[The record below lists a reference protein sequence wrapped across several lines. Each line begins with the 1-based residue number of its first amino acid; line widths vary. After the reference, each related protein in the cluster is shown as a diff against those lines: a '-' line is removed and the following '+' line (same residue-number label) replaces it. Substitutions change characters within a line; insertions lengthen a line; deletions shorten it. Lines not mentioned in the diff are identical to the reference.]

1 MLQIRGDALR
11 QGRADLR
18 GQALETLG
26 VAATAIVPAKLAIDF
41 ESAMADVKKVVDFD
55 EPQGFQKLGET
66 IKEMSRTLPLTANEL
81 AAITASGG
89 QLGVKAKD
97 LPLFAETIAKMAT
110 AFDMGAE
117 EAGDSMAKLANVY
130 NIPIKQIGRLGDAI
144 NQLSNE
150 SPAKARDIVSSL
162 GRVGGVAKE
171 FGLTEIQAASLANAF
186 VALGK
191 PPEVAATAING
202 MLVKLQT
209 ADKQGPKFQKA
220 LAAIGTDAG
229 HFKKLIAEDAQGAL
243 LGFLKALEGV
253 PKDQRMGLL
262 VDLFGL
268 EYADDVAVLAG
279 SLDTYAKSI
288 DAVKRRG
295 KDGKLSYEGS
305 MEREFSERA
314 NTTGNNLKL
323 LKNSLAELGINI
335 GAAVLP
341 GINALVN
348 DLKPLIWG
356 FATWAKEHPGL
367 ISGLLKAAG
376 ALLGLRMASIVTR
389 YGFSLL
395 GSGTNSLL
403 TGFHLLHARGLLI
416 KTMFTSGFR
425 MATLLQVF
433 GMGAQGAVTW
443 AARLATLG
451 GWLGKLRVAVMVLGR
466 AFLMT
471 PIGLAIGA
479 AALLIYKFWGPIKGF
494 FIGLWQGLKEGLAP
508 LSGAFRTAFAPLAP
522 ILRPLGNLLAKLW
535 GWFSDLMTPIEDTG
549 GAAQSFGRKVGNVVG
564 FIVRSLIGLPLK
576 IASLPLEFA
585 RMGGDIITGLVS
597 GVTAKLAHARDT
609 ILKFGQDIKGW
620 FSSTLGIKS
629 PSRVFMGF
637 GDNIAQGAAIG
648 ITRSMPHASRAAGQM
663 AQSTVTAASRSPTAG
678 RAGASA
684 ASSGGHTI
692 TVHLQQTF
700 NLSGTAGDLKGQL
713 QEAGRITE
721 RELERTLDRLLRNK
735 LRMAN

>member
-1 MLQIRGDALR
+1 
-11 QGRADLR
+11 
-18 GQALETLG
+18 
-26 VAATAIVPAKLAIDF
+26 
-41 ESAMADVKKVVDFD
+41 
-55 EPQGFQKLGET
+55 
-66 IKEMSRTLPLTANEL
+66 
-81 AAITASGG
+81 
-89 QLGVKAKD
+89 
-97 LPLFAETIAKMAT
+97 MAT
-110 AFDMGAE
+110 ALSIWLRKKPAT
-117 EAGDSMAKLANVY
+117 AW
-130 NIPIKQIGRLGDAI
+130 PRLPTSTTSRSSKSADWGDAI

-150 SPAKARDIVSSL
+150 SPAKGTGHCVARWAVSA
-162 GRVGGVAKE
+162 RVAKQ

-209 ADKQGPKFQKA
+209 VDKQGPKFQQA
-220 LAAIGTDAG
+220 LAAIGTDAV
-229 HFKKLIAEDAQGAL
+229 HFKKLIEEDAQGAL
-243 LGFLKALEGV
+243 LGFLKALDGV
-253 PKDQRMGLL
+253 PKGDRMGLL

-279 SLDTYAKSI
+279 SLQTYADSI
-288 DAVKRRG
+288 NTVQKRG
-295 KDGKLSYEGS
+295 KDGKLSYDGS
-305 MEREFSERA
+305 MEREFRERA

-323 LKNSLAELGINI
+323 LKNSLAELGINL
-335 GAAVLP
+335 GSAVLP

-348 DLKPLIWG
+348 DLKPLVWG
-356 FATWAKEHPGL
+356 FASWAKANPGVV
-367 ISGLLKAAG
+367 SGVLKLVGGLAA
-376 ALLGLRMASIVTR
+376 LRLTSIATR
-389 YGFSLL
+389 YGFNLMAT
-395 GSGTNSLL
+395 GVNSTL
-403 TGFHLLHARGLLI
+403 TAFHLLHARGLLI
-416 KTMFTSGFR
+416 QTMFASGFR
-425 MATLLQVF
+425 MSTLLQVF
-433 GMGAQGAVTW
+433 GMGAQGAVSW
-443 AARLATLG
+443 SARLATLG

-549 GAAQSFGRKVGNVVG
+549 GAAQSFGRKVGAVVG

-585 RMGGDIITGLVS
+585 RLGGDIINGLVS
-597 GVTAKLAHARDT
+597 GVTAKLGVARDT

-648 ITRSMPHASRAAGQM
+648 ITRSMPQASRAAGQM
-663 AQSTVTAASRSPTAG
+663 AQSTVTAASRSPTAN

-684 ASSGGHTI
+684 SGAGGHTI

-700 NLSGTAGDLKGQL
+700 NLSGAAGDLKGQI

-721 RELERTLDRLLRNK
+721 RELERMLERLMRNK
-735 LRMAN
+735 LRMAS